1 MTFGSTLYLPAIS
14 QGFRDRL
21 STGSPGPMAADSPG
35 PERPYSETPTYVN
48 IPISPTSRLQLH
60 YMDLE
65 LSGASAG
72 VRGGLQPQASQGSC
86 DLSFGSEPQV
96 HQPWLES
103 PSSEP
108 VSDLPK
114 QPRPSAS
121 APPPAPAQPPELLPK
136 FWQDCWGGDGNG

>member
-1 MTFGSTLYLPAIS
+1 MRGGEALLSGLLGGTFYLPAIF
-14 QGFRDRL
+14 QGFRDLL

-35 PERPYSETPTYVN
+35 PERPHSQSSTYVN

-72 VRGGLQPQASQGSC
+72 VRGGLQPRTSHGSC
-86 DLSFGSEPQV
+86 DLSFGPEPQV

-114 QPRPSAS
+114 QPRPSA
-121 APPPAPAQPPELLPK
+121 PAPLLSP
-136 FWQDCWGGDGNG
+136 QS